1 MRNNNKD
8 TVESF
13 RSLKTSYLKSF
24 QKDKTQSLTNL
35 PSLIIFSSHRDVRSK
50 LMKNLKREEA
60 LDAIDNHK
68 ILSEF
73 LLT

>member
-35 PSLIIFSSHRDVRSK
+35 PNLMFFFSHRDVRSK
-50 LMKNLKREEA
+50 MMKNLKREEA